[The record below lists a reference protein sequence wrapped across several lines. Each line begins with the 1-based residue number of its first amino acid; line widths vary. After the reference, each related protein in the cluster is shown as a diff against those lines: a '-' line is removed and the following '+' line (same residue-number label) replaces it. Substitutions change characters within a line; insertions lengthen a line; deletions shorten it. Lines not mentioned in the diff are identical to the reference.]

1 MKRTTLK
8 TGTNQFVILTPLN
21 ARSVSVS
28 SMRIKPTALLNDN
41 DETVKLIY
49 DKSFILER
57 GSQVSLGK
65 EPFKISY
72 IENADP
78 DFLLH
83 ASKLTKASY
92 FLMPTIGET
101 RSYFMWSKHFVNCFI
116 STESDIYLDH
126 GCDLPC
132 VYLLYRFS
140 KSIQYSNFEKKI
152 QSNELFIGMY
162 DVDPFHVL
170 YVLKIPEH
178 LFDEYEQFMKG
189 KYSKFHVKYKEQI
202 LTFHNAPRT
211 SDLYGILWKTRQF
224 REKLE
229 TKLTG
234 IVERESDIIKI
245 DPAAELHDPPLLEE
259 EMYLEKY
266 KIKKIIKPNVEYE

>member
-92 FLMPTIGET
+92 FLMPTIGELVI
-101 RSYFMWSKHFVNCFI
+101 F
-116 STESDIYLDH
+116 
-126 GCDLPC
+126 
-132 VYLLYRFS
+132 
-140 KSIQYSNFEKKI
+140 
-152 QSNELFIGMY
+152 
-162 DVDPFHVL
+162 
-170 YVLKIPEH
+170 
-178 LFDEYEQFMKG
+178 
-189 KYSKFHVKYKEQI
+189 
-202 LTFHNAPRT
+202 
-211 SDLYGILWKTRQF
+211 
-224 REKLE
+224 
-229 TKLTG
+229 
-234 IVERESDIIKI
+234 
-245 DPAAELHDPPLLEE
+245 
-259 EMYLEKY
+259 
-266 KIKKIIKPNVEYE
+266 

>member
-1 MKRTTLK
+1 M
-8 TGTNQFVILTPLN
+8 
-21 ARSVSVS
+21 
-28 SMRIKPTALLNDN
+28 
-41 DETVKLIY
+41 
-49 DKSFILER
+49 
-57 GSQVSLGK
+57 
-65 EPFKISY
+65 
-72 IENADP
+72 
-78 DFLLH
+78 
-83 ASKLTKASY
+83 
-92 FLMPTIGET
+92 
-101 RSYFMWSKHFVNCFI
+101 
-116 STESDIYLDH
+116 
-126 GCDLPC
+126 
-132 VYLLYRFS
+132 
-140 KSIQYSNFEKKI
+140 QYSNFEKKI
-152 QSNELFIGMY
+152 QNNELFIKMY

-178 LFDEYEQFMKG
+178 LFD
-189 KYSKFHVKYKEQI
+189 VKYKEQI